1 MEYYKGRTNLAAT
14 VFVPVK
20 CGNNCPFCNTN
31 ELYKDFEYS
40 DLYLD
45 RILDSIDE
53 CNHADAVK
61 EFVVTGGE
69 PLMDLD
75 ILKKI
80 VDKMEKPVFVNTS
93 LPLLKII
100 DECIE
105 YLNTCDKI
113 KGVNISRHINT
124 THSVKTAGLRYMNKI
139 TKYVRVNCLVDETM
153 LNEGLENYIKF
164 YSTPYRM
171 VNLRA
176 DYRHINSDNL
186 KSIDKVEQWLLERF
200 KYEYSNNCLVCNSIF
215 FSDEKDTVVCYH
227 RGVEHSCV
235 TYGNRCY
242 VNDII
247 IDMYGNMFKDW
258 DMQTDSDFSTG
269 FALGLK

>member
-1 MEYYKGRTNLAAT
+1 MEYYKGRSNLAAT

-31 ELYKDFEYS
+31 SLYGDFEYNEK
-40 DLYLD
+40 YLD
-45 RILDSIDE
+45 NILISIDKCNE
-53 CNHADAVK
+53 CDAVM
-61 EFVVTGGE
+61 EFVITGGE

-80 VDKMEKPVFVNTS
+80 VGRMEKPVFVNTS
-93 LPLLKII
+93 LPLVENI
-100 DECIE
+100 DDCIKFFNDCE
-105 YLNTCDKI
+105 TI

-124 THSVKTAGLRYMNKI
+124 IHNVKTAGIEYMDKI

-153 LNEGLENYIKF
+153 LNDSLMEYINT
-164 YSTPYRM
+164 YATPYRM
-171 VNLRA
+171 INLRA
-176 DYRHINSDNL
+176 DYRNIDTDSL
-186 KSIDKVEQWLLERF
+186 KNIDRVEEWLLERF
-200 KYEYSNNCLVCNSIF
+200 KYEHSNNCLVCNSIF
-215 FSDEKDTVVCYH
+215 FSDELSTVVCYH

-258 DMQTDSDFSTG
+258 DMVADNEFLKG
-269 FALGLK
+269 IENGLK